1 MTEKQTKWLRLF
13 FYILWCI
20 ITITTAILLLA
31 VAIGTDTIENCE
43 NKVWNFGDIYN
54 YPNGLP
60 CTPEFYTAF
69 YIFYIILYILF
80 DYVRSKILNTN
91 LSVRLTEI
99 GVCFLAYWL
108 YIAYDWSNSIVLLA
122 SFISS
127 LRIFL
132 PLFTMAIL
140 IGFIRGH
147 YKQQKLN

>member
-1 MTEKQTKWLRLF
+1 MIEKQTKWLRLF
-13 FYILWCI
+13 FYIFWCI
-20 ITITTAILLLA
+20 ITITTVILLLA
-31 VAIGTDTIENCE
+31 VAIGTDTVENCE
-43 NKVWNFGDIYN
+43 NKVWSFGDIYN

-60 CTPEFYTAF
+60 CTPEFYTAS

-91 LSVRLTEI
+91 LSIRIAEI
-99 GVCFLAYWL
+99 GVCFLVYWPC
-108 YIAYDWSNSIVLLA
+108 IAYDWSNSIVLPA

-127 LRIFL
+127 LELFL

-147 YKQQKLN
+147 YKQQKLS